1 MNANLIRRNFF
12 VLKFLELH
20 QLLKDMLYIDFFL
33 IYFENFDMSI
43 VQMWSDEG
51 FVDSK

>member
-1 MNANLIRRNFF
+1 MNANLIRRDFF
-12 VLKFLELH
+12 VLKFLVLH
-20 QLLKDMLYIDFFL
+20 QLLKDMLYIDFFP

-51 FVDSK
+51 FVDGK